1 MSDDELHGERH
12 QQQRALVAAG
22 YDAMAEQYLASK
34 QPMTTEVESLLR
46 QLIEGITADIP
57 LLDLGCGAGVP
68 VTRWLAERHPVTGVD
83 FSSRQ
88 LDLARRHV
96 PGATFVR
103 SDMTAVDFPECT
115 FGAVVAIYSIIHV
128 PREEHL
134 PLLRRVHRWLQ
145 PGGRFLATW
154 PVNAW
159 EGDERD
165 WLGWGAP
172 MWWSHF
178 DGATNLELLRRAGFV
193 IDVAETLRGP
203 EETWTWVLAHKMDS
217 AS

>member
-1 MSDDELHGERH
+1 MTDDEVNRDR
-12 QQQRALVAAG
+12 QQRRALVEAG
-22 YDAMAEQYLASK
+22 YDQMAEQYLASK
-34 QPMTTEVESLLR
+34 QSITADVESLLG
-46 QLIEGITADIP
+46 QLVEGIPADVP
-57 LLDLGCGAGVP
+57 VLDLGCGAGVP
-68 VTRWLAERHPVTGVD
+68 VTHWLAERHPLTGVD

-88 LDLARRHV
+88 LELARRHV
-96 PGATFVR
+96 PGATLVQ
-103 SDMTAVDFPECT
+103 SDMTAVDFPEST

-134 PLLRRVHRWLQ
+134 PLLRRVYHWLR

-154 PVNAW
+154 PVTAW

-178 DGATNLELLRRAGFV
+178 GGETNLELLRRAGFA
-193 IDVAETLRGP
+193 IDVADTLRGP